1 VVASESAWDAGET
14 AVRLRLAAGRIA
26 RKLRQAKAGT
36 TGLALSEMSVLAR
49 LDREGS
55 SSPTALAAAEGV
67 RPQAMAVTLAALEE
81 RGLIT
86 RRPDESDGRRA
97 VVSIGSA
104 GRELVADRRSRSARY
119 LADTIES
126 EFTAAERQLLEAA
139 LPLLDRLAE
148 RL

>member
-1 VVASESAWDAGET
+1 MVTSGSEWDAGAT
-14 AVRLRLAAGRIA
+14 AARLRLAVGRIT
-26 RKLRQAKAGT
+26 RKLRQAKAGAS
-36 TGLALSEMSVLAR
+36 GLALSELSVLAR

-67 RPQAMAVTLAALEE
+67 RPQAMAVTLATLEE

-97 VVSIGSA
+97 VVSIGPP
-104 GRELVADRRSRSARY
+104 GRGLVADRRSQSARY
-119 LADTIES
+119 LADAIER
-126 EFTAAERQLLEAA
+126 EFTAAERHVLEAA